1 MRRMFNEYS
10 VNTTIYIYLLP
21 TTTCTIYHLQE
32 EVQSSDSLVSDSQM
46 QVSPFNLHWALHP
59 NVYIAPYTKPIVE
72 INGDI
77 DKKEWNDVPWSN
89 PFDDI
94 RGKEDAVPDER
105 PDHACQTR
113 MKMMWD
119 DEFLYIAAMIES
131 DMEVRATYE
140 ERNSP
145 IYHQDSDFEV
155 FVDTNSSCHDY
166 KELEM
171 NAINTVWNLML
182 DKPYIDGGRE
192 HSGRIAN
199 PGDEDFYEVYRQ
211 KTAARLV
218 EGSLND
224 QSGDQRTVWTVEIAL
239 SHRDTLNR
247 DRVHET
253 DTSTSMM
260 MPKEGD
266 LWRINFSRVEKKG
279 TLNWTWQKQSVWDPT
294 LRKYCGKVDMHMPD
308 AWGYIRFG
316 PAKSTS
322 ALIGQVPQEM
332 IVDGNGVDIFWPLR
346 IAGMNVYYAQ
356 RRFHD
361 ENGIYAKN
369 VKDLIQFLDEGIMK
383 PFMDEII
390 LTTNSE
396 QSSYNVF
403 VIYEYSKGIETVLSL
418 DNSRLMEIANR
429 KKNTNDEVSTQK
441 I

>member
-1 MRRMFNEYS
+1 MYHELRR
-10 VNTTIYIYLLP
+10 VQLLSSI
-21 TTTCTIYHLQE
+21 IYHMLRVTE
-32 EVQSSDSLVSDSQM
+32 AQM
-46 QVSPFNLHWALHP
+46 QLSPFNLHWALHP
-59 NVYIAPYTKPIVE
+59 NVYIAPYTKPLE

-94 RGKEDAVPDER
+94 RGKEDAIPNER
-105 PDHACQTR
+105 PDSACQTK

-131 DMEVRATYE
+131 DMEVMATFKD
-140 ERNSP
+140 RNSP

-155 FVDTNSSCHDY
+155 FVDPQSSCHDY

-199 PGDEDFYEVYRQ
+199 PGDEDFYEVYGQR
-211 KTAARLV
+211 TAARLV
-218 EGSLND
+218 EGSLN

-247 DRVHET
+247 LRQQSHAG
-253 DTSTSMM
+253 MM

-279 TLNWTWQKQSVWDPT
+279 TLNWTWQKQRVWDPT
-294 LRKYCGKVDMHMPD
+294 LRKHCGKVDMHMPD

-316 PAKSTS
+316 PANNMN

-332 IVDGNGVDIFWPLR
+332 IANGNGVDILWPQR

-361 ENGIYAKN
+361 ENGMYAKN
-369 VKDLIQFLDEGIMK
+369 VKDLIQYLDEGIMK

-396 QSSYNVF
+396 QSSYNVL
-403 VIYEYSKGIETVLSL
+403 IYSKGIETVLSL
-418 DNSRLMEIANR
+418 DNSRLMELDNR
-429 KKNTNDEVSTQK
+429 KTNINDEVSTQK